1 MRSLR
6 LLLSAGAI
14 LSLVAGSASASR
26 ILDQEG
32 NPATPTGTGVVNEL
46 DGFQEMGSP
55 YTGGQGLEPETAA
68 PFSVP
73 APGTINMRINSF
85 VNEFPMM
92 TWFSGQNGAGTP
104 ATNAGNK
111 IQGFGI
117 YGWIDRKSTR
127 LNSSHEIPSRMPSSA

>member
-14 LSLVAGSASASR
+14 LSLAAGSAYASR
-26 ILDQEG
+26 ILGQEG
-32 NPATPTGTGVVNEL
+32 SPASPTGVGIVNEL
-46 DGFQEMGSP
+46 DGFQQMGSP
-55 YTGGQGLEPETAA
+55 YTGGHGLESEGAS

-92 TWFSGQNGAGTP
+92 TWFSGQNGRGTP
-104 ATNAGNK
+104 ASN
-111 IQGFGI
+111 
-117 YGWIDRKSTR
+117 
-127 LNSSHEIPSRMPSSA
+127 